1 MLLIAA
7 KKIPK
12 RVAPRTI
19 SMTSNLKP
27 KLLSEFDSKIFGQ
40 DVAIKGVAINASN
53 VKEGYLFLALSGANT
68 HGSNFLETA
77 INNGAAAVLSDIKLN
92 SVIPSFIHPNPR
104 QIVGDIASWFYDFP
118 FKGLT
123 AVGITGTNGKTTSA
137 SLVKQIWE
145 INEIDSA
152 LIGTLGVEIGKDI
165 ASGTRTT
172 PEADE
177 LQKIA
182 FSLQEKGIKH
192 LVMEVSSHAID
203 QFRIKGCKYK
213 VVAFTNL
220 SQDHLD
226 YHKTMEN
233 YFQAKAKLFTQ
244 DYAEIAVINI
254 DNEYGKRLFSEVKIP
269 AVSISRNDTTAD
281 WFYEKVNQN
290 SDGYKVEIR
299 SRVGNVISGNFYLKG
314 DFNLDNLLLSV
325 ASTNLLGLSDSK
337 LSNTI
342 DKLKAVSGRLE
353 QIDVGQKFTALVD
366 YAHTPDAVSRVL
378 KSVRSFTNG
387 RIIGVLGC
395 GGERDASKRPL
406 MGSALLEGSDVA
418 IFTSDNP
425 RGEAVEK
432 ILSQMTNGLELS
444 NKGFVIRDRKEAIKF
459 ACEQAVPGDC
469 VVLLGKG
476 HEVGQEVNGVVIP
489 FDDRV
494 ELANAIK
501 QVG

>member
-1 MLLIAA
+1 VLQIAV
-7 KKIPK
+7 KKTPK
-12 RVAPRTI
+12 RVALRII
-19 SMTSNLKP
+19 SMTSNVTP
-27 KLLSEFDSKIFGQ
+27 KLLSEFDSKIFRQ
-40 DVAIKGVAINASN
+40 DIGIKGIAINAN
-53 VKEGYLFLALSGANT
+53 DVKDGFLFVALAGANT

-77 INNGAAAVLSDIKLN
+77 INNGAAAVLSDIELN
-92 SVIPSFIHPNPR
+92 SAIPSFMHPKPR
-104 QIVGDIASWFYDFP
+104 QIVGDLASWFYGFP
-118 FKGLT
+118 FNSLS
-123 AVGITGTNGKTTSA
+123 AVGITGTNGKTTCA
-137 SLVKQIWE
+137 SLIKQIWD
-145 INEIDSA
+145 INKIDSA
-152 LIGTLGVEIGKDI
+152 LIGTLGVEIGKDFVKG
-165 ASGTRTT
+165 ARTT

-182 FSLQEKGIKH
+182 FGAKEKGIRH

-203 QFRIKGCKYK
+203 QFRIQGCKYK

-233 YFQAKAKLFTQ
+233 YFEVKAKLFTQ
-244 DYAEIAVINI
+244 DYAEMAVINI
-254 DNEYGKRLFSEVKIP
+254 DSKYGKRLFSEVKIP
-269 AVSISRNDTTAD
+269 AVSISRNDKTAD
-281 WFYEKVNQN
+281 WFYEKVNLN
-290 SDGYKVEIR
+290 SDGYLVDIR
-299 SRVGNVISGNFYLKG
+299 SKLGNVVSGNFNLKG
-314 DFNLDNLLLSV
+314 DFNLENLLLSV
-325 ASTNLLGLSDSK
+325 ASTSLIGLSDGK
-337 LSNTI
+337 LLNTI

-353 QIDVGQKFTALVD
+353 QIAVGQKFTALVD

-378 KSVRSFTNG
+378 KSVRSFTKG

-395 GGERDASKRPL
+395 GGERDAGKRPL
-406 MGSALLEGSDVA
+406 MGSALLAGSDIA

-432 ILSQMTNGLELS
+432 ILSQMTNGLKLS
-444 NKGFVIRDRKEAIKF
+444 NKGFVISDRKAAIKF

-501 QVG
+501 QVV

>member
-1 MLLIAA
+1 M
-7 KKIPK
+7 
-12 RVAPRTI
+12 R
-19 SMTSNLKP
+19 SNLTP
-27 KLLSEFDSKIFGQ
+27 KLLSEFDSKIFSQ
-40 DVAIKGVAINASN
+40 DVAIKGIAINANN
-53 VKEGYLFLALSGANT
+53 VKEGFLFVALAGANT

-77 INNGAAAVLSDIKLN
+77 INNGAVAVLSDMELN
-92 SVIPSFIHPNPR
+92 SAIPSFIHPKPR
-104 QIVGDIASWFYDFP
+104 QIVGDIASWFYDLP
-118 FKGLT
+118 FKSLT

-137 SLVKQIWE
+137 CLIKQIWE
-145 INEIDSA
+145 INKVDSA
-152 LIGTLGVEIGKDI
+152 LIGTLGIEIGKDFI
-165 ASGTRTT
+165 NGARTT

-182 FSLQEKGIKH
+182 FDVKERGIKH

-226 YHKTMEN
+226 YHKTMED
-233 YFQAKAKLFTQ
+233 YFDAKAKLFTQ
-244 DYAEIAVINI
+244 DYAEMAVINI
-254 DNEYGKRLFSEVKIP
+254 DNEYGKRLFSIVKIP
-269 AVSISRNDTTAD
+269 AVSISRNDKTAD
-281 WFYEKVNQN
+281 WFYEKINKN
-290 SDGYKVEIR
+290 SEGYLVEIR
-299 SRVGNVISGNFYLKG
+299 SKVGNVICGNFNLKG

-325 ASTNLLGLSDSK
+325 ALTNLTGLSDGQ
-337 LSNTI
+337 LSNSI
-342 DKLKAVSGRLE
+342 DKLIAVPGRLE

-366 YAHTPDAVSRVL
+366 YAHTPEAVSRVL

-387 RIIGVLGC
+387 RIISVLGC
-395 GGERDASKRPL
+395 GGERDAGKRPL
-406 MGSALLEGSDVA
+406 MGSALLSGSDVA

-444 NKGFVIRDRKEAIKF
+444 TRGFVIKDRKAAIKF

-469 VVLLGKG
+469 VLLLGKG

>member
-1 MLLIAA
+1 
-7 KKIPK
+7 
-12 RVAPRTI
+12 
-19 SMTSNLKP
+19 MTSNLKP

-118 FKGLT
+118 FKSLT

-152 LIGTLGVEIGKDI
+152 LIGTLGVEIGKDS
-165 ASGTRTT
+165 ASGSRTT

-269 AVSISRNDTTAD
+269 AVSISRNDKTAD

-290 SDGYKVEIR
+290 SDGYLVEIR
-299 SRVGNVISGNFYLKG
+299 SRFGNVISG
-314 DFNLDNLLLSV
+314 
-325 ASTNLLGLSDSK
+325 
-337 LSNTI
+337 
-342 DKLKAVSGRLE
+342 
-353 QIDVGQKFTALVD
+353 
-366 YAHTPDAVSRVL
+366 
-378 KSVRSFTNG
+378 TNG
-387 RIIGVLGC
+387 KTTS
-395 GGERDASKRPL
+395 ASLVKQIWEINEID
-406 MGSALLEGSDVA
+406 SALIV
-418 IFTSDNP
+418 T
-425 RGEAVEK
+425 
-432 ILSQMTNGLELS
+432 
-444 NKGFVIRDRKEAIKF
+444 
-459 ACEQAVPGDC
+459 
-469 VVLLGKG
+469 
-476 HEVGQEVNGVVIP
+476 
-489 FDDRV
+489 
-494 ELANAIK
+494 
-501 QVG
+501 